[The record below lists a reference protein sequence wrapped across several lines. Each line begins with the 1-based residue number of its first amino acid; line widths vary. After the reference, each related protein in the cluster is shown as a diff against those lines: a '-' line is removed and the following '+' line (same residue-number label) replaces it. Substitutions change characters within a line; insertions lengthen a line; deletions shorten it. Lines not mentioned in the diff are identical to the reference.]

1 MTILK
6 RAGLFATAVLMSV
19 STLGQAPKVFE
30 VATVR
35 PSSPLDMAKLQAQ
48 MRAGQMPN
56 FGAHIDGLR
65 AEYTYMSLHDLLI
78 YAYNVKPY
86 QVVAP
91 DWMNSEHFDIAA
103 RMPEGSSKDDAP
115 EMLKALL
122 IERFK
127 LKAHLEDRDQPVLA
141 LVVGKDDPK
150 LKDSPEQPALDEN
163 APLKPG
169 QMKMDLPDGPALV
182 TGSPAAGQAII
193 NMGTRGL
200 FTEKVDPQAKAL
212 VVDGKGVAMTGF
224 VDMVNQTMQ
233 IGGPGSKQ
241 VVDRT
246 GLKGHYEVSLQ
257 IALADLMAAARR
269 AGMNVPAGGGPSGGG
284 GAAASGEASDPSGA
298 SGSSITSSVEKLGLK
313 LESSRATVRQLI
325 VDQSEKMPTEN

>member
-1 MTILK
+1 MTITK
-6 RAGLFATAVLMSV
+6 RVSLFATALLVTV
-19 STLGQAPKVFE
+19 SALGQAAKTFD
-30 VATVR
+30 VATVK
-35 PSSPLDMAKLQAQ
+35 PSAPLDMAKLQAQ

-56 FGAHIDGLR
+56 FGAHLNGLR
-65 AEYTYMSLHDLLI
+65 AEYNYMSMHDLLV

-91 DWMNSEHFDIAA
+91 DWMNSAHFDIAA
-103 RMPEGSSKDDAP
+103 RMPEGSTKDDAP

-127 LKAHLEDRDQPVLA
+127 LKAHLEDRDQPVMA
-141 LVVGKDDPK
+141 LVVGKDGPK
-150 LKDSPEQPALDEN
+150 LKDSPEQPPLDLS

-182 TGSPAAGQAII
+182 TGSPAAGQAVI
-193 NMGTRGL
+193 NMGTRGM
-200 FTEKVDPQAKAL
+200 FTEKVDPQAQAL

-233 IGGPGSKQ
+233 IGGPGSRQ

-269 AGMNVPAGGGPSGGG
+269 AGMDIPPGPNAGAG
-284 GAAASGEASDPSGA
+284 AASGEASDPGGA
-298 SGSSITSSVEKLGLK
+298 SGSSITSSIEKLGLK
-313 LESSRATVRQLI
+313 LESSHATVQQLI

>member
-1 MTILK
+1 MTTVKCANLLV
-6 RAGLFATAVLMSV
+6 AAVL
-19 STLGQAPKVFE
+19 LAAPAWCQAPKTFE

-35 PSSPLDMAKLQAQ
+35 PSAPLDIPKLQAQ

-86 QVVAP
+86 EVVAP

-103 RMPEGSSKDDAP
+103 RMPEGSTKDDAP
-115 EMLKALL
+115 EMLKVLL
-122 IERFK
+122 SDRFR
-127 LKAHLEDRDQPVLA
+127 LKAHVEERDQPVLA
-141 LVVGKDDPK
+141 LVVGKDGPK
-150 LKDSPEQPALDEN
+150 LTDSPEQPPLELS

-169 QMKMDLPDGPALV
+169 QMKMDLPDGPALI
-182 TGSPAAGQAII
+182 TGSPAAGQAVI

-200 FTEKVDPQAKAL
+200 FTEKMDPQAQAL
-212 VVDGKGVAMTGF
+212 QIDGEGVAMTGF

-233 IGGPGSKQ
+233 IGGPGSKE

-246 GLKGHYEVSLQ
+246 GLKGHYKVSLQ

-269 AGMNVPAGGGPSGGG
+269 AGMNIPTEGPNGAGGV
-284 GAAASGEASDPSGA
+284 ASGEASDPAGG
-298 SGSSITSSVEKLGLK
+298 SGSTITGSIEKLGLK

-325 VDQSEKMPTEN
+325 VDQAEKMPTEN